1 MEAWGRA
8 SDSGM
13 GDLGSC
19 HPSHFVGVGEERRG
33 QKKKKNQSPGRR
45 HPSTPRSDRSEGG
58 ASLEGRVGEGQPTGQ

>member
-33 QKKKKNQSPGRR
+33 QKKKKSRAPA
-45 HPSTPRSDRSEGG
+45 EGIP
-58 ASLEGRVGEGQPTGQ
+58 APPEVTEVRGELV